1 MGSQAGTFPGVTV
14 ERPFPCAP
22 LENQRGLGDLLIP
35 SSSRVRDAVITPD
48 VFILFLMCDCPRLLT
63 RLPTLSVNINKFSNR
78 LWELTNE

>member
-35 SSSRVRDAVITPD
+35 SSSRVPDAVITPGRVYLISD
-48 VFILFLMCDCPRLLT
+48 VRLSQT
-63 RLPTLSVNINKFSNR
+63 PN
-78 LWELTNE
+78 